1 MAEVRTVLLTVRKG
15 DLWRAQIVWP
25 NGTSNYVGKFG
36 SEVDAQQWIS
46 AHRSLT
52 ETAVD
57 VAEIRR
63 KRKSKGIEQDSSTD

>member
-1 MAEVRTVLLTVRKG
+1 MLAVRKG

-36 SEVDAQQWIS
+36 SETEAQQWID

-52 ETAVD
+52 KITFDA
-57 VAEIRR
+57 AELRR
-63 KRKSKGIEQDSSTD
+63 KRKTKMASLDN